1 MENRYANHPF
11 SLNNSAL
18 PRHPDCTSSRALVIL
33 YLLVFYGKKM
43 TDKLKN
49 KIERFLAM
57 CLKSKS
63 ESQDND
69 TMNLTEEQHR
79 EIAEDAV
86 AITNSL
92 VELQRLLPIS
102 RQLAE
107 LGYLLEV
114 QGKITVKAGE
124 AYDEA
129 ALDFFRKM
137 YDNGMSISRR
147 LH

>member
-1 MENRYANHPF
+1 
-11 SLNNSAL
+11 
-18 PRHPDCTSSRALVIL
+18 
-33 YLLVFYGKKM
+33 M